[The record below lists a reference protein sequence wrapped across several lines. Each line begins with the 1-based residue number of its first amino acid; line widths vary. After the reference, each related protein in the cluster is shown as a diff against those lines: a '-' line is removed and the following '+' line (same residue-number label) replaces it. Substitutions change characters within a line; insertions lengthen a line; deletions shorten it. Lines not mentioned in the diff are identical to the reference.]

1 MNIRHLVLILLA
13 LAASLAPSS
22 AANGPILMV
31 HGHADDP
38 FLWRVQGPALA
49 QAASGARFSDTNWYY
64 ANQLPAAG
72 FKSNGI
78 YGVTFYSHSPGPWE
92 PAPISP
98 VRLGSFEL
106 PPDDPNL
113 VSALHLQP
121 DSYALRMS
129 NIIHHAYIQSGQ
141 RVTLICHSMGG
152 LVSLSTVA
160 WFGSS
165 NKVEKIITIGTPLR
179 GFPPDFRIPAEII
192 ALDRVGLFREGLQM
206 SEGVTYDGQ
215 SFTAS
220 LEERFKRFKPPTLSV
235 VNIVGTLSPFP
246 RGFLVATN
254 EADPNDDGVVRSIDQ
269 RFRDPS
275 LATVYTLPLAHNATF
290 REVGYSADDVECLS
304 SRTTQVLE
312 KEVLGLNP
320 FPLLGAS
327 LALNYG
333 TGRIRVTV
341 RNDGGLPV
349 TFSSVSGRFE
359 FLGPQ
364 GRIATDPL
372 SGLAGQTLQPGQRLT
387 VEGLPLQRGE
397 KGDVRLTF
405 IANGQELA
413 PTATTYL
420 ANIQAPEI
428 EASLRYDF
436 LNSVLRNEWDKCCG
450 GQLTPIAWNVRY
462 RLEGNTSYDSISNR
476 LKGNLKAW
484 FYSTSTGLVAMA
496 TNEAIFAE
504 SFSFDLDPIA
514 KTFNDP

>member
-1 MNIRHLVLILLA
+1 MNIRHFASSLLI
-13 LAASLAPSS
+13 LAASLAPSF
-22 AANGPILMV
+22 AASGPILMV
-31 HGHADDP
+31 HGHSDDP
-38 FLWRVQGPALA
+38 GLWTIQGQALA
-49 QAASGARFSDTNWYY
+49 RASGGARFYDTEWYY
-64 ANQLPAAG
+64 ANQLPLAG

-78 YGVTFYSHSPGPWE
+78 YGVTFYSRTALTPPARWE

-98 VRLGSFEL
+98 VRLGSFDL
-106 PPDDPNL
+106 PPDEPNL
-113 VSALHLQP
+113 VSSLHLQP

-129 NIIHHAYIQSGQ
+129 NIIHHAYVQSGQ

-165 NKVEKIITIGTPLR
+165 NKVEKIITIGSPLR

-215 SFTAS
+215 SFSAV
-220 LEERFKRFKPPTLSV
+220 LEDRFKRSKPPTLSA

-304 SRTTQVLE
+304 SRTTQILE

-320 FPLLGAS
+320 APRLGVA
-327 LALNYG
+327 LAFNYS
-333 TGRIRVTV
+333 TACIRVTV

-359 FLGPQ
+359 FTGPQ
-364 GRIATDPL
+364 GRVATDAL
-372 SGLAGQTLQPGQRLT
+372 GALAGQTLQPGQRLT
-387 VEGLPLQRGE
+387 VD
-397 KGDVRLTF
+397 GDRK
-405 IANGQELA
+405 
-413 PTATTYL
+413 
-420 ANIQAPEI
+420 
-428 EASLRYDF
+428 
-436 LNSVLRNEWDKCCG
+436 SV
-450 GQLTPIAWNVRY
+450 V
-462 RLEGNTSYDSISNR
+462 
-476 LKGNLKAW
+476 
-484 FYSTSTGLVAMA
+484 
-496 TNEAIFAE
+496 
-504 SFSFDLDPIA
+504 
-514 KTFNDP
+514 